1 MVRVTKNGAK
11 TLLDCARQGQSHVN
25 YAKFLS
31 FLFQTTVIEI
41 FSPIYILLWA
51 DLNGYIREPSDSDTV
66 ELGESWI
73 KFNVATIM
81 GDGAKNGIEN
91 GSASF
96 NDKCLLKST

>member
-73 KFNVATIM
+73 KFNIATTWVTEQKM
-81 GDGAKNGIEN
+81 E
-91 GSASF
+91 
-96 NDKCLLKST
+96 LKTAVQVLMINVY